1 MENQNVHIEMWNIKK
16 HRHRTNST
24 VEVWSGKIKSFIE
37 EQQLNVFMR
46 VQKRK
51 EEAELVSWQMEA
63 KEPDDPNQKTKKNL
77 GKMRGE
83 N

>member
-1 MENQNVHIEMWNIKK
+1 MHIEMWTIKK

-24 VEVWSGKIKSFIE
+24 VEVWSGKIKSFVE

-46 VQKRK
+46 VQKLK
-51 EEAELVSWQMEA
+51 EEAELVSRQLEV
-63 KEPDDPNQKTKKNL
+63 KEPDDPNQKTKKNAR
-77 GKMRGE
+77 KMRGE